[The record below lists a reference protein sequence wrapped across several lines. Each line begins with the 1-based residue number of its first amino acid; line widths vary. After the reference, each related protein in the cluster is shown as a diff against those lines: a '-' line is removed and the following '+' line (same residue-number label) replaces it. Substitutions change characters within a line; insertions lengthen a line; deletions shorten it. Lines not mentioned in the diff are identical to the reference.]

1 MSMEYFFDCII
12 KWWGQLSYTTW
23 MYFGLLLPVTALIYQ
38 VTPRRGRRVVL
49 LIASWFFFFSLS
61 GLLLAANIAA
71 SVFVWGTGRFLDSIS
86 NDKNLKRRQRKKKK
100 KLVLTLAVVILL
112 AVIICFKYLDFIG
125 LNIVRISQV
134 AGLAFDWHILGL
146 AVPVGISYYT
156 LEAIAYLADVYWE
169 KIPAEKSL
177 INIFLF
183 MSFFPKLVEGPITR
197 YSEAGKLFAGDG
209 LCENDIA
216 EGYQRILWGLFKKLV
231 IADHI
236 APAVSQLF
244 DGEYM
249 DGGVALFAALLF
261 TLQEYMDFSGA
272 IDIAIGSA
280 RVFGVR
286 LSENFRQPFYAKNAS
301 DFWRRWHI
309 TLGTFFR
316 DYIFYPVSLSKPAS
330 AITSK
335 ARKIVGNGVS
345 RFITPAIALF
355 FVWLSNGLWHGP
367 RWTYVFYGM
376 YYFVLI
382 LFENIMEEPFLKLLE
397 ILHLKETSAPVRV
410 FRYIKLFFIIIIG
423 EMFFRADTLGKGI
436 NMFKLIFTDLRFDM
450 VIKHIQDIGIDRY
463 GYLVIITGLVV
474 VAAVETLKE
483 AGISIRAK
491 LNALP
496 VPVRFAFWYICI
508 FSVIIFGAYGTGYD
522 AADLVYAQF

>member
-1 MSMEYFFDCII
+1 MSYIIDCLV

-23 MYFGLLLPVTALIYQ
+23 MYFGLLLPLTALIYQ
-38 VTPRRGRRVVL
+38 ITSSKWRRMVL

-61 GLLLAANIAA
+61 GLLLTANIVA
-71 SVFVWGTGRFLDSIS
+71 SLFVWAVGRYLDRIGS
-86 NDKNLKRRQRKKKK
+86 DKTIKRKLRNKKKRR
-100 KLVLTLAVVILL
+100 VLILAVMVLL

-125 LNIVRISQV
+125 LSIVRITQV
-134 AGLAFDWHILGL
+134 AGMTFDWHVMGL
-146 AVPVGISYYT
+146 AVPIGISYYT

-177 INIFLF
+177 TNIFLF

-197 YSEAGKLFAGDG
+197 YSEAGRLFAGEG
-209 LCENDIA
+209 ICEKDVA

-231 IADHI
+231 IADHL
-236 APAVSQLF
+236 APAVNQLYEG
-244 DGEYM
+244 DYM

-286 LSENFRQPFYAKNAS
+286 LSENFKQPFYAKNAS

-309 TLGTFFR
+309 TLGTFFK
-316 DYIFYPVSLSKPAS
+316 DYIFYPVAVSKPVIGLTGRVNKTAGKR
-330 AITSK
+330 I
-335 ARKIVGNGVS
+335 S
-345 RFITPAIALF
+345 RFVTPAIALF
-355 FVWLSNGLWHGP
+355 FVWISNGLWHGP

-382 LFENIMEEPFLKLLE
+382 LLENILEDPFLHLLE
-397 ILHLKETSAPVRV
+397 LLHLKEASIPVRIL
-410 FRYIKLFFIIIIG
+410 RYVKLFFIVIIG
-423 EMFFRADTLGKGI
+423 EMFFRADSLSKGMY
-436 NMFKLIFTDLRFDM
+436 MFRLIFTDLRFDM
-450 VIKHIQDIGIDRY
+450 VIKHLQDIGIDRY
-463 GYLVIITGLVV
+463 GYFVIITGLIT
-474 VAAVETLKE
+474 VAVVETLKE
-483 AGISIRAK
+483 AGISIRMK
-491 LNALP
+491 LGMLP

-508 FSVIIFGAYGTGYD
+508 FVVIIFGAYGTGYD
-522 AADLVYAQF
+522 AEDLLYAQF